1 MIRVSAVQLES
12 IDEIE
17 ETEIADGLRD
27 ESAIAVD
34 AISLADDPLSL
45 LACHYIEVPA
55 GEINTACVRVRGH
68 EELDSND
75 GHAWESIA
83 FLNGEI
89 IFSRKPIGG
98 PRRYAIEEAVR
109 EIVAVLAKAA
119 EKKRKNSP
127 EKEAANAAF
136 DFLMNELISLTG
148 DDGFIGEPRDWP
160 VKDGEESIELG
171 EPDEVIEDAEPETVA
186 VDVDGEVKPV
196 DEIVQGEAATPAAP
210 EPACGEKKCLVSEEI
225 VVTFNQLDTAT
236 EQSQIEFEEEIAA
249 LEQIVIAAMLR
260 RMDCEAKLKNAKSD
274 EKAAAKELQ
283 AAKARGPETLP
294 LFEGQ
299 KSSND
304 ELAATPSTTQATG
317 EAGPVASTETE
328 TGDTATIATVS
339 DAWRAVSINELGL
352 PPKLTER
359 LVESGIATIGQLEDQ
374 RGKGSIHGSG
384 LREVE
389 GIGAKKAEQI
399 EDAVLNWLTINR
411 DREALKAPN

>member
-1 MIRVSAVQLES
+1 MIRVSAETLEL
-12 IDEIE
+12 
-17 ETEIADGLRD
+17 ETDLELEAEASGEVEDGLRD
-27 ESAIAVD
+27 ESAMAVD
-34 AISLADDPLSL
+34 TVANNSAVGL

-55 GEINTACVRVRGH
+55 GELNTAAVYVRGVKI
-68 EELDSND
+68 ELESIP
-75 GHAWESIA
+75 GTQVLVWESIA

-89 IFSRKPIGG
+89 IFSRKPSQNTLCH
-98 PRRYAIEEAVR
+98 RRYAIEEAVR
-109 EIVAVLAKAA
+109 AVASTLAKLSDG
-119 EKKRKNSP
+119 KRAKSP
-127 EKEAANAAF
+127 EKEAAKDATK
-136 DFLMNELISLTG
+136 FLQEIIGMTGNEGI
-148 DDGFIGEPRDWP
+148 IGEPREWLFDTF
-160 VKDGEESIELG
+160 ES
-171 EPDEVIEDAEPETVA
+171 VA
-186 VDVDGEVKPV
+186 VDADGEAKPV
-196 DEIVQGEAATPAAP
+196 DEIVQSEAVTTPAAP
-210 EPACGEKKCLVSEEI
+210 GPACGERKCLVSEEI

-283 AAKARGPETLP
+283 AAKARGPETFP

-299 KSSND
+299 KSSGGQGD
-304 ELAATPSTTQATG
+304 ENSESPSTPQATG
-317 EAGPVASTETE
+317 EAGPVASTEATVE
-328 TGDTATIATVS
+328 ATTAAAVS
-339 DAWRAVSINELGL
+339 DAWRAVSIDELRL

-399 EDAVLNWLTINR
+399 EEAVLNWLTVNR
-411 DREALKAPN
+411 DREALKATN